1 MTDAAPWIDPQLVA
15 MGDWQKARGLSSL
28 SPVTSPL
35 ADCRVML
42 ERIGAALNADS
53 KPLKRERDI
62 AVPATHGSIPCRLY
76 LPDHAERPPLLVYAH
91 GGSFALGTLAAWDQM
106 LRDLVRHSGV
116 AVLSVDYRL
125 APEHRFPTACDDMLA
140 VVRHVARRGSELDID
155 PARLAAGGDS
165 AGANLALG
173 AALALRDANDR
184 ALSFLLLIYG
194 VYSMNIASDSWRRL
208 GAGNYGLSVAQMKWI
223 GENYLE
229 RSDQVCDW
237 RFSLLKARMHGLPA
251 AHLIVGSL
259 DPLQDDN
266 HALAAQFAAAGVAH
280 RLQTYAGLTHG
291 FIRYGNLIATVD
303 RAVSDCAAALAAA
316 FASGSAAPG

>member
-1 MTDAAPWIDPQLVA
+1 MTGRAPWIDPQLVA
-15 MGDWQKARGLSSL
+15 MGDWLKARGLASL

-35 ADCRVML
+35 AECRAML
-42 ERIGAALNADS
+42 DRIGTAVNAGS
-53 KPLKRERDI
+53 KPLQRERDVAI
-62 AVPATHGSIPCRLY
+62 PAAHGGIPCRLY
-76 LPDHAERPPLLVYAH
+76 LPDDIERPPLLVYAH
-91 GGSFALGTLAAWDQM
+91 GGSFALGALSPWDRM
-106 LRDLVRHSGV
+106 LRDLVRRSGV

-125 APEHRFPTACDDMLA
+125 APEHRFPAACDDMLA
-140 VVRHVARRGSELDID
+140 VARHVARRGFELDID

-229 RSDQVCDW
+229 RADQVGDW
-237 RFSLLKARMHGLPA
+237 RFSLLNAHMHRLPP
-251 AHLIVGSL
+251 AHLIIGSL

-266 HALAAQFAAAGVAH
+266 HALAAQLASAGVAH
-280 RLQTYAGLTHG
+280 RLHIYAGLTHG

-303 RAVSDCAAALAAA
+303 RAVSGCAAALSAA
-316 FASGSAAPG
+316 FASGKAAPS

>member
-15 MGDWQKARGLSSL
+15 MGDWLKARGLASL

-35 ADCRVML
+35 ADCRMML
-42 ERIGAALNADS
+42 DRIGVALNLGSRA
-53 KPLKRERDI
+53 LARERDI
-62 AVPATHGSIPCRLY
+62 AIPAAHGDIPCRLY
-76 LPDHAERPPLLVYAH
+76 LPDHVERPPLLVYAH
-91 GGSFALGTLAAWDQM
+91 GGSFSLGTLTAWDRM
-106 LRDLVRHSGV
+106 LRDLVCRSGV

-125 APEHRFPTACDDMLA
+125 APEHRFPAAWEDMLT
-140 VVRHVARRGSELDID
+140 VLRHVARRGSDLGID
-155 PARLAAGGDS
+155 PTRLAAGGDS

-173 AALALRDANDR
+173 AALALRDDNDS
-184 ALSFLLLIYG
+184 AVSFLLLIYG
-194 VYSMNIASDSWRRL
+194 VYSMNIACDSWQRL
-208 GAGNYGLSVAQMKWI
+208 GTGNYGLSVAQMKWI

-229 RSDQVCDW
+229 RSDQVGDW
-237 RFSLLKARMHGLPA
+237 RFSLLKARKHGLPA